1 MPAQPIASTAL
12 ITGANSGV
20 GLELTKRLLGQGW
33 DVIALIRSD
42 FDGGEPT
49 IDAARA
55 AGRLRVHSADL
66 SDFTQ
71 LKRALLAIKAGESR
85 IDVLFNNAGA
95 AIGGITSSPQG
106 REMHYEVNTVVPY
119 IITMEL
125 KPLLAQGDLKTIV
138 NTSSNALLL
147 VKAFDL
153 DLLERP
159 TAYKPLSGPY
169 GASKLG
175 LSLWSQALAP
185 ALQAEGIE
193 IRSVNPGGNKT
204 KMTHSAH
211 FPLWLRPI
219 RALFFSH
226 PSKGAALVDDAAR
239 GAWRGTTG
247 VFINRGRATPTR
259 FAQHGPAVLSKVQ
272 AIYRHE
278 FLGQPA

>member
-1 MPAQPIASTAL
+1 MVAQPLASTAL

-20 GLELTKRLLGQGW
+20 GFELTKHLLGQGW

-42 FDGGEPT
+42 FPGGEPAVG
-49 IDAARA
+49 AARA
-55 AGRLRVHSADL
+55 AGRLRVYTADL
-66 SDFTQ
+66 SDFAQ
-71 LKRALLAIKAGESR
+71 LKRALQAIKANESR
-85 IDVLFNNAGA
+85 LDVLFNNAGA
-95 AIGGITSSPQG
+95 AIGGIASSPQG

-119 IITMEL
+119 IIAMEL
-125 KPLLAQGDLKTIV
+125 KPLLVRGELKTIV

-147 VKAFDL
+147 LKAFDL

-175 LSLWSQALAP
+175 LSLWTQALAP
-185 ALQAEGIE
+185 ALRAEGIE

-204 KMTHSAH
+204 KMTNSAH

-226 PSKGAALVDDAAR
+226 PSKGAALIDDVAR
-239 GAWRGTTG
+239 GSWRGTTG
-247 VFINRGRATPTR
+247 VFVNRGRATPTR
-259 FAQHGPAVLSKVQ
+259 FVQHGPAVLDKVR
-272 AIYRHE
+272 AIYQRE
-278 FLGQPA
+278 FLGQAA